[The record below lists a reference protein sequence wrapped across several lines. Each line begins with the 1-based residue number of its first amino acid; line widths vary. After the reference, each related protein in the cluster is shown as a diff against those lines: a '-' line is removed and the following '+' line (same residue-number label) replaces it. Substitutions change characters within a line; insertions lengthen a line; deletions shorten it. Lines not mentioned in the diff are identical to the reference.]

1 MERKFMLN
9 INILDI
15 ANDDDITANATATIQ
30 AAIDRCAANNGGT
43 VTIPNGTYIV
53 DGLKLKSNVTLHLE
67 ADAILKASGD
77 ETKYSHRPG
86 PFELNRNRTPISALI
101 YAKGQRNIAITGEG
115 HIDGNYTTFIYP
127 NQENEVHLKFYN
139 YPRPMTIYL
148 EDCTNITLDHI
159 TVENAPFWTIHLVG
173 CHNTEI
179 SHIAIHNEVR
189 MPNTDGIDVDRSK
202 NTHIHDCEIITGDDA
217 ICPKCT
223 EETAQYGDCTN
234 LLVENCYLKTQSAAV
249 KFGSSSFGN
258 FENCKFRRLTIKD
271 TNRGLAF
278 QLRDPGSAENISFED
293 ITIDT
298 KPYTTDWWGSGEP
311 IFISLL
317 PRDAATDLTGQ
328 TIHNV
333 SFRRITCTAEN
344 GILVAAESAE
354 AIHDITFEDVD
365 LTLRQDN
372 ETPVTF
378 DLRPWKGT
386 AKVQRP
392 LRLVTNLADS
402 ALHFKHVQGHFP
414 NQLTVTL

>member
-1 MERKFMLN
+1 MERNFMMT

-15 ANDDDITANATATIQ
+15 ANDDDITTNATATIQ

-43 VTIPNGTYIV
+43 VTIPNGTYII
-53 DGLKLKSNVTLHLE
+53 DGLQLKNNVTLHLE
-67 ADAILKASGD
+67 ADALLKASGD
-77 ETKYSHRPG
+77 ETKYTHRPG
-86 PFELNRNRTPISALI
+86 SFELNRNHTPISALI

-115 HIDGNYTTFIYP
+115 HIDGNYDAFIYP
-127 NQENEVHLKFYN
+127 DQHTEVHLKSYK

-173 CHNTEI
+173 CHNAEI
-179 SHIAIHNEVR
+179 SHIAINNEAR
-189 MPNTDGIDVDRSK
+189 MPNTYGIDFDRSN
-202 NTHIHDCEIITGDDA
+202 NTNIHDCEIITGDDA

-234 LLVENCYLKTQSAAV
+234 LLVENCDLKTQSSAV

-258 FENCKFRRLTIKD
+258 FENCKFRHLAIKD

-278 QLRDPGSAENISFED
+278 QLRDPGSVNNISFED

-298 KPYTTDWWGSGEP
+298 KTYSADWWGSGEP
-311 IFISLL
+311 ILISLL

-328 TIHNV
+328 TIRNV
-333 SFRRITCTAEN
+333 SFKRITSNAQN

-354 AIHDITFEDVD
+354 AIRDITFEDVD
-365 LTLRQDN
+365 ITLRQN
-372 ETPVTF
+372 SKTPVTF

-392 LRLVTNLADS
+392 LQLVTNLAGND
-402 ALHFKHVQGHFP
+402 LTFRNVQGHFP
-414 NQLTVTL
+414 NSLLVSL